1 MTPGIPPPP
10 PPQSTEPT
18 NLPPQSTASMNP
30 PPQPAQ
36 PTQHPPPPP
45 TPNPLKRPLTTTP
58 TRTDTPSSHERK
70 RARILDSRKI
80 IAQTDIP
87 SLKSGSLDVT
97 SFIKSRKFEIS
108 ALQKAIA
115 TSKSALQQRA
125 FQKVP
130 RDLRRRTASHNA
142 KRVPKRLRPRAKRE
156 MEEDNTPTH
165 TFRRR
170 KKSAHD
176 RLRAETAEKLLKM
189 GKKKEVVE
197 RLIRAEENV
206 GGELKMPPRAH
217 SRFRK
222 RQRGKTW
229 LPTHVWHAK
238 RAHMAVR
245 WRFSVAE
252 SPNEKSFRATQRAV
266 EKYGGIAWDTSYWS
280 SVLVRGEEELVG
292 RVLEAVCNGAA
303 GDKKV
308 RMGKRTKECWAYQRG
323 GYPTKPIAPVTVIW
337 SPEEVE
343 RSGSP
348 RKALVRVHPSA
359 FFQVWEELRQAV
371 ADHNLAA
378 GFQKVFID
386 DLRFELGSIKI
397 SGPSATNALLSVLTP
412 TNPDGDTEKVWAS
425 LVGLTNPAALPP
437 DVVFGFEISDPRL
450 RVTPRP
456 DPTPTSPE
464 EQEQRLFTIQSTWP
478 MPLTPYSLLDPRK
491 RTVSVKLQASQTRI
505 DKRKA
510 EAGPGKSPEPIE
522 QDPKIPII
530 ILSSPIT
537 GNKAVAGN
545 KAPGAWTIIL
555 PWKWVLPVWYAL
567 LRSNNNIRFGGI
579 TEQRQVAFDHGL
591 TWFPADF
598 PGTEAGNIWE
608 DEQARIRKETWDKK
622 PKQKRLN
629 YDAVKIS
636 GKKGEVGEWNR
647 CDWGILMTP
656 EEEVVDDNMDID
668 NVPTTS
674 SLLAPTPTQTLDSE
688 STIPLPP
695 PESPI
700 IEKKWWHIPTPLI
713 SALLRTH
720 PSLPSSLQDI
730 SPSLLRN
737 GIFNVKITL
746 LHRGSPSEGGRIYR
760 LPSNDPA
767 WKNLAS
773 AIRNGKGKKKHEK
786 RDGGVVKAGNEG
798 YPECPKEED
807 LVGFVTTG
815 NYSLTNGKAVGV
827 GGIVYGAWFR
837 RQERGERLCVVR
849 GVGETVGRLGVWEV
863 V

>member
-1 MTPGIPPPP
+1 
-10 PPQSTEPT
+10 
-18 NLPPQSTASMNP
+18 MNP
-30 PPQPAQ
+30 PLQPAQ
-36 PTQHPPPPP
+36 STQHPPSLPPPPTP

-130 RDLRRRTASHNA
+130 RDLRRRTASHNV

-176 RLRAETAEKLLKM
+176 RLRAETAKKLLKM

-197 RLIRAEENV
+197 RLIRTEENV

-252 SPNEKSFRATQRAV
+252 SPNEKSFRATQRAM

-323 GYPTKPIAPVTVIW
+323 GYPIKPIAPVTVIW

-343 RSGSP
+343 GSGSP
-348 RKALVRVHPSA
+348 RKVLVRVHPSA
-359 FFQVWEELRQAV
+359 FFQVWEELRHAV

-412 TNPDGDTEKVWAS
+412 TNPDGETEKVWAR
-425 LVGLTNPAALPP
+425 LVGLTNPAAIPP
-437 DVVFGFEISDPRL
+437 DVVFGFKISDPRL
-450 RVTPRP
+450 HVTPHP
-456 DPTPTSPE
+456 EPTHTSPE
-464 EQEQRLFTIQSTWP
+464 EQEQRLFAVQSTWP
-478 MPLTPYSLLDPRK
+478 MPLTPYSLLDPRM
-491 RTVSVKLQASQTRI
+491 RTVSVKFQASQKRI

-510 EAGPGKSPEPIE
+510 AAGPGKSPEPIE

-555 PWKWVLPVWYAL
+555 PWKWVHLVWYAL

-591 TWFPADF
+591 TWFPTDF

-608 DEQARIRKETWDKK
+608 DEQARIRKEAWDKK

-656 EEEVVDDNMDID
+656 EKEGEVVDDNMDID
-668 NVPTTS
+668 NNVPTIS
-674 SLLAPTPTQTLDSE
+674 SLLAPTPTQTLDSK
-688 STIPLPP
+688 STTPLPQPEP
-695 PESPI
+695 PV

-730 SPSLLRN
+730 PPSILRN

-746 LHRGSPSEGGRIYR
+746 LHRGSPPNVAGSIDSPPATLHGATSLQQSGMEKGRR
-760 LPSNDPA
+760 NMRGEMVE
-767 WKNLAS
+767 WWRRGMKG
-773 AIRNGKGKKKHEK
+773 IRSV
-786 RDGGVVKAGNEG
+786 RVRRIW
-798 YPECPKEED
+798 
-807 LVGFVTTG
+807 
-815 NYSLTNGKAVGV
+815 SVGV
-827 GGIVYGAWFR
+827 GGIMYGAWFGG
-837 RQERGERLCVVR
+837 EKRGERLCVVR